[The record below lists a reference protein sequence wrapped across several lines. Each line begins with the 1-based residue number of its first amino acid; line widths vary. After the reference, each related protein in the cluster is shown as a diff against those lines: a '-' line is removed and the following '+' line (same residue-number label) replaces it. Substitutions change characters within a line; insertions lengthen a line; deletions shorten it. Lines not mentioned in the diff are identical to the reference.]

1 MLALPCTRTARAFA
15 CVLARCTL
23 DVTAEAVEATPCQ
36 HYFHMSC
43 LAEWLG
49 QAQREVDREDC
60 PCCRGRL
67 SGLRRKL
74 VKR

>member
-1 MLALPCTRTARAFA
+1 MLCMLYIVDAYKEDEECDI
-15 CVLARCTL
+15 CM
-23 DVTAEAVEATPCQ
+23 DVTAEAVQATPCQ

-49 QAQREVDREDC
+49 LAQREVDREDC
-60 PCCRGRL
+60 FCCRGRL